1 MTRHRVLLITYYF
14 PPQAAVAVHRM
25 IGLVRHL
32 PRLGWEPTVLAPPS
46 TPWEPTDETLL
57 ARVPPGTEVVSVP
70 FPCGGVYRLIRRLAP
85 EAAWLPR
92 AARAANRVVR
102 RLAPDMIL
110 TSGPPHCVHR
120 LGLYLRRRWG
130 LPWVADFRDAW
141 VAGGRPAR
149 EVWRHRLG
157 RRWETATLRE
167 ASALLANTPA
177 VAAALRSAYGPLAD
191 KVMVAPNGFDPEDF
205 PASAAAAAPAEGP
218 RTLLHAGELYG
229 GRDPRPLLDAL
240 CALQSA
246 GPGGAPLFRL
256 RLLGR
261 STGGAFD
268 VEAEV
273 QRRGLAGVVEV
284 TGQVVYRQALAEMAH
299 ADVLLVVTAPPQDRV
314 GIPAKLYEYF
324 GAGRPVLALAQP
336 EGDVAWALRTSG
348 LTHRITPAD
357 DAAGISQALR
367 ELHAELHGGI
377 PAPAAAES
385 PFTRAA
391 MSRRVGSVLD
401 ACLQPA
407 KALTTAVM
415 RAPPASAVQP
425 GIAAE

>member
-1 MTRHRVLLITYYF
+1 MTRHRLLLITYHF
-14 PPQAAVAVHRM
+14 PPQAAVAVHRLV
-25 IGLVRHL
+25 GLVRYL

-57 ARVPPGTEVVSVP
+57 ARVPPRTEVVSVP
-70 FPCGGVYRLIRRLAP
+70 FPRGGLYRFVRRLAP

-92 AARAANRVVR
+92 AAHAANRAVR
-102 RLAPDMIL
+102 RLAPDAIL

-141 VAGGRPAR
+141 VAGGRPAP
-149 EVWRHRLG
+149 EAWRRWLG

-167 ASALLANTPA
+167 ASAVLANTPA
-177 VAAALRSAYGPLAD
+177 AAAALRAAYGPLAD
-191 KVMVAPNGFDPEDF
+191 KVVVAPNGFDPEDF
-205 PASAAAAAPAEGP
+205 AAPAGVASTADGP

-246 GPGGAPLFRL
+246 GAGGAPLFRL

-268 VEAEV
+268 LAAEV
-273 QRRGLAGVVEV
+273 RRRGLAGVVAV
-284 TGQVVYRQALAEMAH
+284 TGQVAYRQALAQMAR

-336 EGDVAWALRTSG
+336 ESDVAWALRTSG
-348 LTHRITPAD
+348 VTHRIAPAG
-357 DAAGISQALR
+357 DAAAISQALR
-367 ELHAELHGGI
+367 ELHAQLQAGVA
-377 PAPAAAES
+377 APPRTDS
-385 PFTRAA
+385 PFTRASMA
-391 MSRRVGSVLD
+391 RRVASALD

-407 KALTTAVM
+407 QALTTAVM
-415 RAPPASAVQP
+415 PAPAAAVQP